1 MYILPKDSC
10 NGRWGGVTW
19 FVVVDVEV
27 EDGHNSDG
35 QKRGPPV
42 NDEHN
47 DETEQRT
54 NKAEPQWVKPIRR
67 SPTWSLISE
76 NSL

>member
-1 MYILPKDSC
+1 MKQFIWKLTCIYYQKIRVMAGS
-10 NGRWGGVTW
+10 VTW

-54 NKAEPQWVKPIRR
+54 NKAEPQ
-67 SPTWSLISE
+67 
-76 NSL
+76 